1 MAEEKE
7 KLCFV
12 VGPIGDP
19 ETVPR
24 NHSDFVLEFII
35 KPVMA
40 KVPGY
45 VVKRADEFGRPG
57 MIDSQVFTALRD
69 AELVI
74 ADLSLANP
82 NAFYEIG
89 IRHMVGKPI
98 VHMQLDTE
106 EIPAVSPKSDQ
117 VHNSDLAI
125 TGLPLRH
132 L

>member
-12 VGPIGDP
+12 VGPIDDP
-19 ETVPR
+19 ETAPR
-24 NHSDFVLEFII
+24 NHSDFVLDFII

-74 ADLSLANP
+74 ADLSCFLRNWNSPYGRKTDRAY
-82 NAFYEIG
+82 AIG
-89 IRHMVGKPI
+89 YRR
-98 VHMQLDTE
+98 
-106 EIPAVSPKSDQ
+106 
-117 VHNSDLAI
+117 N
-125 TGLPLRH
+125 PLRREAF
-132 L
+132 